1 MERIKM
7 IKIDK
12 IQLNNFR
19 FFIDDH
25 QRNIFK
31 PNGQNMLIYGEN
43 GSGKSSLFKAFDF
56 LARTRIKTSEFLK
69 ERNIFKNE
77 DDTYLEFDF
86 NNGDTL
92 RLDEDHLDIEDDYEY
107 IKNLSIFRPIL
118 DYKELLNIHYS
129 SEKLD
134 NEINIYPMLKNL
146 FKNYPINELEIL
158 NDIQNPQEYF
168 KRLED
173 IIINNFFDDI
183 NNYLTIFDD
192 KFKIEQIKFDMKF
205 SDDGRVEFITNL
217 KIDYMDNS
225 LSKYHLFLN
234 EARLTA
240 LSISI
245 YFAIIKNISNKLE
258 TNSLKLLVLDDL
270 LISLDMSN
278 RLNLIDLI
286 QQYFTEFQIFF
297 FTHDKGLFETFK
309 DKMEWKSYE
318 IYVDKNNDG
327 FEIPFI
333 KRSNSLLEQ
342 AKYQKLHKNYDCS
355 ANLLR
360 QCTEKLMCK
369 FLPSDKLV
377 SKNCKQLDLS
387 ALINN
392 GITLE
397 NSKVE
402 NKDQDIID
410 KLTQLQTYRQIMF
423 NIGSHYDD
431 TNIYKRELEEAI
443 DILERLENQI

>member
-1 MERIKM
+1 M